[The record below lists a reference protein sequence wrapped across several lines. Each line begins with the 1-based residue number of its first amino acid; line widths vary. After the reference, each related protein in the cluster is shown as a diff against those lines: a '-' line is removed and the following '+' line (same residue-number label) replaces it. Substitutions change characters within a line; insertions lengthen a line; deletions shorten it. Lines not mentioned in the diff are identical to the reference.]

1 MSTRS
6 PNKSVQSRK
15 RAESVAV
22 EAEDD
27 VWVWGVIFT
36 ASAIT
41 ALCLATLFSV
51 GTGAG

>member
-6 PNKSVQSRK
+6 PNKSVLRRK
-15 RAESVAV
+15 PAESVAAGD
-22 EAEDD
+22 END

-41 ALCLATLFSV
+41 ALCVATLFGV
-51 GTGAG
+51 GTG